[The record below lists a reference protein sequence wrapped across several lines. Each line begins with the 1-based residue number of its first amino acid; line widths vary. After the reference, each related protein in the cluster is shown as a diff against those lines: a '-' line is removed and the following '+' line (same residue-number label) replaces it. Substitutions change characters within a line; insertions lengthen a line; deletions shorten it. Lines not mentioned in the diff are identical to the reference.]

1 MPRVLHILVVLVAVA
16 IGCETVNAQSISQ
29 GARVDP
35 AAASFSRAHDALER
49 TVDELLKES
58 MQLVGDRAPKSD
70 RAVELRQGTSDALQ
84 IDPARNAS
92 RATNLAPALRRLE
105 ELRSVVN
112 PILQSEGV
120 PLDMA
125 FLVVVESG
133 GRADALSPKGARGLW
148 QLMPETAR
156 RYGLVVGDG
165 RDERLDVEKSTRA
178 AAQYLRDLHAQ
189 FRSWPIALAA
199 YNAGEQAVQR
209 AVDSAQSE
217 EFAVLA
223 SRELLPLE
231 TRMYVPAVV
240 YLIANSGNPYSVVGE
255 TTQRS
260 RDARIVY
267 AVQTKEEKEVRKQN
281 EFVFFK

>member
-1 MPRVLHILVVLVAVA
+1 
-16 IGCETVNAQSISQ
+16 
-29 GARVDP
+29 
-35 AAASFSRAHDALER
+35 
-49 TVDELLKES
+49 
-58 MQLVGDRAPKSD
+58 
-70 RAVELRQGTSDALQ
+70 
-84 IDPARNAS
+84 
-92 RATNLAPALRRLE
+92 
-105 ELRSVVN
+105 
-112 PILQSEGV
+112 
-120 PLDMA
+120 
-125 FLVVVESG
+125 
-133 GRADALSPKGARGLW
+133 
-148 QLMPETAR
+148 MPETAR

-165 RDERLDVEKSTRA
+165 RDERMDVEKSTRA

-240 YLIANSGNPYSVVGE
+240 NLIANSGNPYSVVGE

-260 RDARIVY
+260 HDARIVY